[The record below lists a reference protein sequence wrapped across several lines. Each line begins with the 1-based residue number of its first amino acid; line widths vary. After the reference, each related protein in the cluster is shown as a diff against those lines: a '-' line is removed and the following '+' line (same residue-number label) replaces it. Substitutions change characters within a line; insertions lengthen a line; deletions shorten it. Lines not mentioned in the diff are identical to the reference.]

1 MSLASYASLVAT
13 ALNRLKVYPPAARQA
28 GITGSVGVS
37 FAIGAS
43 GRVTRSSIRS
53 SGNGMLDAAVRQ
65 MLANLHVPPPPNGV
79 FTTSTSINFSLR

>member
-1 MSLASYASLVAT
+1 MSLTSYASLVAT

-37 FAIGAS
+37 FAIGAG

-53 SGNGMLDAAVRQ
+53 SGNGLLDAAVRQ
-65 MLANLHVPPPPNGV
+65 MLARLHVPPPPNGL